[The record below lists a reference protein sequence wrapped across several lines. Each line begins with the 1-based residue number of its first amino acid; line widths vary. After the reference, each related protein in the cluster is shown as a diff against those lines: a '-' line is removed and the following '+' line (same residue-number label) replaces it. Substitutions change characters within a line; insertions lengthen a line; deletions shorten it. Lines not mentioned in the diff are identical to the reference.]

1 MTGVSKKKAILF
13 GLLFV
18 MALMPRLLG
27 ITFHSLWFDEAST
40 ANMISQKNVESMLKA
55 LSRVEGTPPLFYL
68 LEKGFID
75 LFHLPIDEF
84 FLRFLP
90 MVFGALSCVIYFLL
104 FKEISSAVVA
114 RYAFVLVALS
124 NFHINLSQ
132 EARSYSLFGLFALLS
147 LCVTVLW
154 WKRRSRILSLAIILS
169 LVLTM
174 VIHYYGLIWAAAVLC
189 AVLLIKP
196 KNRQMRDF
204 FFLAAFSA
212 VISFALLIPFF
223 ISQLHNEIAREYL
236 IAKWLPGIVYSP
248 IKVPI
253 GAYLFKIKTVR
264 EISVAD
270 LIGIIPTAVIA
281 LIAVRF
287 FIKRMFRKEI
297 GDSEKIVVLS
307 FILAFCVHVA
317 IGWKF
322 PTIHP
327 RYMAHFL
334 ILLFGIILINAAH
347 KNKLMIGAFVIII
360 GLNAV
365 AAYKYFDP
373 SPAYFEPWRDIVAEA
388 ERFISSTGTKE
399 GPILADGESCLP
411 ISFYLKKKTSILY
424 YFPNLNN
431 PEMQFDYE
439 LTKIFGHEFFSPPFR
454 YSDDPRLG
462 RTSVISI
469 LNKYDRGIIVTR
481 DPTRVGEDTPLLE
494 RCPEDKEI
502 SVLKVFKTNQGK
514 IILYKWISQAKINA
528 YSSPY

>member
-1 MTGVSKKKAILF
+1 M
-13 GLLFV
+13 
-18 MALMPRLLG
+18 
-27 ITFHSLWFDEAST
+27 
-40 ANMISQKNVESMLKA
+40 
-55 LSRVEGTPPLFYL
+55 
-68 LEKGFID
+68 
-75 LFHLPIDEF
+75 
-84 FLRFLP
+84 
-90 MVFGALSCVIYFLL
+90 
-104 FKEISSAVVA
+104 
-114 RYAFVLVALS
+114 
-124 NFHINLSQ
+124 
-132 EARSYSLFGLFALLS
+132 
-147 LCVTVLW
+147 
-154 WKRRSRILSLAIILS
+154 
-169 LVLTM
+169 
-174 VIHYYGLIWAAAVLC
+174 
-189 AVLLIKP
+189 
-196 KNRQMRDF
+196 
-204 FFLAAFSA
+204 
-212 VISFALLIPFF
+212 ISFALLIPFF

-236 IAKWLPGIVYSP
+236 VAKWLPGIVYSP
-248 IKVPI
+248 IKVLI

-514 IILYKWISQAKINA
+514 IILYKWISLAKINA